1 MAKHYACRRQYQ
13 PEQGQRTMNENLSL
27 IVMCFFLVAS
37 LAFLADQI
45 LSYH

>member
-1 MAKHYACRRQYQ
+1 
-13 PEQGQRTMNENLSL
+13 MNENFSL
-27 IVMCFFLVAS
+27 IAMCFFLIAS

>member
-1 MAKHYACRRQYQ
+1 
-13 PEQGQRTMNENLSL
+13 MNENLSL
-27 IVMCFFLVAS
+27 VVMCFFLVAS

>member
-1 MAKHYACRRQYQ
+1 V
-13 PEQGQRTMNENLSL
+13 NENLSL
-27 IVMCFFLVAS
+27 VVMCFFLIAS

>member
-1 MAKHYACRRQYQ
+1 MERAIV
-13 PEQGQRTMNENLSL
+13 NENFSL
-27 IVMCFFLVAS
+27 IVMCIFLVAS

>member
-1 MAKHYACRRQYQ
+1 LSPTRAVLYPVGRADV
-13 PEQGQRTMNENLSL
+13 NENLSL

-45 LSYH
+45 ISYH

>member
-1 MAKHYACRRQYQ
+1 V
-13 PEQGQRTMNENLSL
+13 NENLSL
-27 IVMCFFLVAS
+27 VVMCFFLVAS

>member
-1 MAKHYACRRQYQ
+1 
-13 PEQGQRTMNENLSL
+13 MNENFSL
-27 IVMCFFLVAS
+27 IIMCFFLVAS

>member
-1 MAKHYACRRQYQ
+1 
-13 PEQGQRTMNENLSL
+13 MNENVSL

-37 LAFLADQI
+37 IVFLADQI

>member
-1 MAKHYACRRQYQ
+1 
-13 PEQGQRTMNENLSL
+13 MNENLSL
-27 IVMCFFLVAS
+27 IVMCFFLIAS

>member
-1 MAKHYACRRQYQ
+1 
-13 PEQGQRTMNENLSL
+13 MNENLSL
-27 IVMCFFLVAS
+27 VVMCFFLIAS

>member
-1 MAKHYACRRQYQ
+1 MIAAVGIASMPGTHSRSSS
-13 PEQGQRTMNENLSL
+13 MNENLSL
-27 IVMCFFLVAS
+27 IAMCFFLVAS

>member
-1 MAKHYACRRQYQ
+1 
-13 PEQGQRTMNENLSL
+13 MNENLSL
-27 IVMCFFLVAS
+27 IVMCLFLVAS

>member
-1 MAKHYACRRQYQ
+1 MLVLVAKELGA
-13 PEQGQRTMNENLSL
+13 MNENLSL
-27 IVMCFFLVAS
+27 IVMCFFLIAS